1 MPPITRYFIKSGMIY
16 FVLGIV
22 LAFYAELPGIRTGA
36 LLLPVYWHM
45 LVIGWL
51 TQIIMGVSIWMF
63 PRTKKQRQ
71 NIQSF
76 PAVAAFWTLN
86 TGLVLRFLAE
96 PFIPLVQNG
105 LLFNLVIILSSILQ
119 VASVIFYL
127 IEIWPRV
134 QTRKRPVRRKT

>member
-22 LAFYAELPGIRTGA
+22 LAFYAELPGVKTGA

-76 PAVAAFWTLN
+76 TAVAAFWTLN
-86 TGLVLRFLAE
+86 AGLILRILAE
-96 PFIPLVQNG
+96 PFIPIVQSG
-105 LLFNLVIILSSILQ
+105 LMFTVIIVLSSGLQ
-119 VASVIFYL
+119 VLSVIFYL
-127 IEIWPRV
+127 IEIWPRI
-134 QTRKRPVRRKT
+134 QPRKRPVRRKS